1 MLIRKR
7 RGWEISE
14 AQVTPEHVFLNRR
27 QFVAGAAA
35 ATIAAPALA
44 QTADPSAGL
53 YPAGRNMRYR
63 VERDLTEESVASQWN
78 NFYEFGSSKNIARA
92 AQSLPVRPWEIRI
105 DGLVEEPRTIA
116 IDDLLRQVQL
126 EERIYRF
133 RCVEAWA
140 MTVPWTGFPMSA
152 LVDLAKPKSEAR
164 FVRMETFMNPSVASG
179 QRASWY
185 PWPYVEGLTMAEARN
200 ELTLLVTGAYGK
212 PVPRQMGAP
221 IRLITPW
228 KYGFKCVKSIVRFS
242 FTAERPVSFWERLQA
257 SEYGFWAN
265 INPRVPH
272 PRWSQA
278 TEELIGTSGRRV
290 PTQLFNGY
298 GEQVAEMY
306 ANLQNE
312 ELYK

>member
-7 RGWEISE
+7 RGWEIPES
-14 AQVTPEHVFLNRR
+14 QVTPEHVFLNRR

-53 YPAGRNMRYR
+53 YPAGRNMRFR

-92 AQSLPVRPWEIRI
+92 AQSLPIRPWEIKI
-105 DGLVEEPRTIA
+105 DGLVEEQRTIA

-126 EERIYRF
+126 EERVYRF

-152 LVDLAKPKSEAR
+152 LVELAKPKAEAR

-185 PWPYVEGLTMAEARN
+185 PWPYIEALTMAEARN

-242 FTAERPVSFWERLQA
+242 FTAERPVSFWERLQG

-265 INPRVPH
+265 VNPRVPH

-278 TEELIGTSGRRV
+278 TEELIGTGGRRV

-298 GEQVAEMY
+298 GEQVAELY